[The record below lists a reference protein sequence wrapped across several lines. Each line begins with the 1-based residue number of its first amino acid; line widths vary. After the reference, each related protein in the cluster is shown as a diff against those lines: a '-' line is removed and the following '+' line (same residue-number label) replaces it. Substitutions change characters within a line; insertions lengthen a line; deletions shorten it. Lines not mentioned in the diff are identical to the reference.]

1 MDCSFKHAKIIS
13 LYFVETNYSGQSRF
27 TRVYPECVARLIH
40 LGRVIHPFPTF
51 THSHTHYAPS
61 SRLVHTTLEGG
72 VRRRSNHPLSSL
84 PPHPSHSNRIVS
96 IINETALRF
105 SEEPRFRVTVFRVD
119 VYIVRA
125 TGHAAASETLLIYSR
140 MR

>member
-1 MDCSFKHAKIIS
+1 MC
-13 LYFVETNYSGQSRF
+13 L
-27 TRVYPECVARLIH
+27 ECVARLIH

-51 THSHTHYAPS
+51 THSHTLRTQRH
-61 SRLVHTTLEGG
+61 VHTTLESG
-72 VRRRSNHPLSSL
+72 VRCRSNHPLSSL
-84 PPHPSHSNRIVS
+84 PPLPSHSNRIVS

-119 VYIVRA
+119 VCIVRA